1 MYYSFFTSNLSTL
14 FIAANDEFITNICFV
29 HQVGLFLGEN
39 LLNYKN
45 FENLPIIY
53 AKRWLSEY
61 FSAKRPQISKL
72 PIQLKG
78 TDFQKAVWLQAS
90 EIPYGIT
97 LTYGALA
104 KLLAKSMGK
113 KVISAQAV
121 GTALSKNP
129 ILIVIPCHRVIG
141 AKNNLSGYSAGLD
154 IKSRLLQF
162 EQCGKISM

>member
-90 EIPYGIT
+90 EIPYGTI

-104 KLLAKSMGK
+104 KLLAKSMNK
-113 KVISAQAV
+113 KVISAQAI

-141 AKNNLSGYSAGLD
+141 AKNNLCGYSAGLD

>member
-1 MYYSFFTSNLSTL
+1 MYFSFFTSNLSTL

-61 FSAKRPQISKL
+61 FSAKRPHISKL
-72 PIQLKG
+72 PVQLKG
-78 TDFQKAVWLQAS
+78 TDFQKAVWLHAAK
-90 EIPYGIT
+90 IPYGIT
-97 LTYGALA
+97 LTYGDLA
-104 KLLAKSMGK
+104 KSLAKSMNK